1 MRALYASNTRS
12 IAAALWAIDR
22 SVSVSVSVSFEF
34 ETKSSALKTS
44 SALNDGLKTSSF
56 RCSAAY
62 TNSGL
67 SLCRPVSAV
76 DIADRDRAAR
86 SRTALASAAGSI
98 PVFAE

>member
-1 MRALYASNTRS
+1 MRALYASNTDS
-12 IAAALWAIDR
+12 IAAALWAIER
-22 SVSVSVSVSFEF
+22 SVSVSVSFEF
-34 ETKSSALKTS
+34 ETKSSALKSS
-44 SALNDGLKTSSF
+44 SALNDGLKTSSL

-67 SLCRPVSAV
+67 TLCRPVSAV

>member
-12 IAAALWAIDR
+12 IAAACWAIER
-22 SVSVSVSVSFEF
+22 SVSF

-67 SLCRPVSAV
+67 TLCRPVNAV
-76 DIADRDRAAR
+76 DIADKDRAAR

>member
-1 MRALYASNTRS
+1 MRALYASNTDS
-12 IAAALWAIDR
+12 IAAALWAIER
-22 SVSVSVSVSFEF
+22 SVSVSVSFEF

-44 SALNDGLKTSSF
+44 SF

-67 SLCRPVSAV
+67 TLCRPVNAV